1 MKASVYTALFSILL
15 LSPTTA
21 VVAGNCP
28 ATATAKPE
36 PPSDQGLYPVRLLRV
51 DGRAA
56 DSSPRQEMF
65 RGTQVNDGPVPTSIF
80 SAPRID
86 PATEMRSEIR
96 LASGHRALQVI
107 EQIPNGALTPLA
119 VKDRRWAGAP
129 RPKELVLDVVEGQE
143 YAIAARL
150 VPDQANRTRANAHW
164 EPVVWREQ
172 ARDCH

>member
-1 MKASVYTALFSILL
+1 MNVSACASLVSILL
-15 LSPTTA
+15 LSPTV
-21 VVAGNCP
+21 VVAGDCP
-28 ATATAKPE
+28 ATATARPE
-36 PPSDQGLYPVRLLRV
+36 PPSGQGLYPARLLRV

-80 SAPRID
+80 SAPPAD
-86 PATEMRSEIR
+86 GATEMRSEVR
-96 LASGHRALQVI
+96 LASGQRALRVI
-107 EQIPNGALTPLA
+107 EQIPNDALTPLA

-129 RPKELVLDVVEGQE
+129 RPKELVLDVVEGRE

-150 VPDQANRTRANAHW
+150 IPDQANRTRANTHW

-172 ARDCH
+172 ARDCR